1 MNMNSL
7 MKMLA
12 EGEKITMLT
21 AYDATFAAVA
31 DLAGIEIILV
41 GDSLG
46 MVCQGH
52 NSTLPVT
59 LEAMRYHTECVAR
72 GLQKQNGR
80 PLVLGDMPF
89 GTYATPEQAF
99 RSASVLM
106 QAGAHMVKLEGGA
119 WLAPTVEFLVTRG
132 IPVCGHLGLT
142 PQSVNTLGGYRV
154 QGRTESAA
162 VLPFKSLSVDKEN
175 EYFADGIADEVRGK
189 LSRVSGLAV
198 IASSSAVQY
207 KGSTKKPQEIATELG
222 ADYLLVGTVR
232 WAGAEGGKR
241 RVQVVPELIDA
252 RSGDVKW
259 QQSFDTDITDV
270 FEVQSQIATRVAGAL
285 GVALGNF
292 LAADDSPW
300 ELLMT
305 TGLIY
310 AMPPAAIY
318 YTFKRYM
325 VGGLTAGAVKS

>member
-1 MNMNSL
+1 MSVQPSALPSGHRPAMTMHSL
-7 MKMLA
+7 MKMLT
-12 EGEKITMLT
+12 EGEKIAMIT

-31 DLAGIEIILV
+31 DLAGVEIILV

-80 PLVLGDMPF
+80 PIVLGDMPF
-89 GTYATPEQAF
+89 GSYATPEQAF

-106 QAGAHMVKLEGGA
+106 QAGAHMVKLEGGT

-162 VLPFKSLSVDKEN
+162 QQLMNDSLTLQNAGAQALVLEMVPAVLSGEITRALTSCATVGIGAGVDTAGQILVLHDMLGVTQGKVPK
-175 EYFADGIADEVRGK
+175 FAHNFMTE
-189 LSRVSGLAV
+189 SGS
-198 IASSSAVQY
+198 I
-207 KGSTKKPQEIATELG
+207 LG
-222 ADYLLVGTVR
+222 AMQ
-232 WAGAEGGKR
+232 AF
-241 RVQVVPELIDA
+241 VQ
-252 RSGDVKW
+252 
-259 QQSFDTDITDV
+259 
-270 FEVQSQIATRVAGAL
+270 
-285 GVALGNF
+285 
-292 LAADDSPW
+292 
-300 ELLMT
+300 
-305 TGLIY
+305 
-310 AMPPAAIY
+310 
-318 YTFKRYM
+318 
-325 VGGLTAGAVKS
+325 AVKNKKFPVNELHAW

>member
-1 MNMNSL
+1 MSVQPSAPTASQRPAMNMHSL

-12 EGEKITMLT
+12 EGEKITMIT

-31 DLAGIEIILV
+31 DLAGVEIILV

-80 PLVLGDMPF
+80 PIVLGDMPF
-89 GTYATPEQAF
+89 GSYATPEQAF

-162 VLPFKSLSVDKEN
+162 QQLMNDSLLLQNAGAQALVLEMVPAALSGEITRALKTCATVGIGAGVDTAGQILVLHDMLGVTQGKVPK
-175 EYFADGIADEVRGK
+175 FAHNFMAE
-189 LSRVSGLAV
+189 SGSILGAMQAFVQAV
-198 IASSSAVQY
+198 
-207 KGSTKKPQEIATELG
+207 KTKKFPVNELH
-222 ADYLLVGTVR
+222 A
-232 WAGAEGGKR
+232 W
-241 RVQVVPELIDA
+241 
-252 RSGDVKW
+252 
-259 QQSFDTDITDV
+259 
-270 FEVQSQIATRVAGAL
+270 
-285 GVALGNF
+285 
-292 LAADDSPW
+292 
-300 ELLMT
+300 
-305 TGLIY
+305 
-310 AMPPAAIY
+310 
-318 YTFKRYM
+318 
-325 VGGLTAGAVKS
+325 

>member
-1 MNMNSL
+1 MSVQPSAPPAGKRPAMTLHSL

-12 EGEKITMLT
+12 DGEKITMLT
-21 AYDATFAAVA
+21 AYDASFAAVA

-59 LEAMRYHTECVAR
+59 LDDMRYHTECVAR

-89 GTYATPEQAF
+89 GSYATPEQAF

-132 IPVCGHLGLT
+132 IPVCGHIGLT

-162 VLPFKSLSVDKEN
+162 QQLMQDSLQLQNAGAQALVLEMVPAALSGEITRALTRCATIGIGAGVDTAGQILVLHDMLGVTQGKVPK
-175 EYFADGIADEVRGK
+175 FAHNFMAD
-189 LSRVSGLAV
+189 A
-198 IASSSAVQY
+198 
-207 KGSTKKPQEIATELG
+207 GSVLG
-222 ADYLLVGTVR
+222 AMQ
-232 WAGAEGGKR
+232 A
-241 RVQVVPELIDA
+241 
-252 RSGDVKW
+252 
-259 QQSFDTDITDV
+259 F
-270 FEVQSQIATRVAGAL
+270 VQSVKEKRFPV
-285 GVALGNF
+285 N
-292 LAADDSPW
+292 
-300 ELLMT
+300 ELH
-305 TGLIY
+305 
-310 AMPPAAIY
+310 AW
-318 YTFKRYM
+318 
-325 VGGLTAGAVKS
+325 

>member
-1 MNMNSL
+1 MSVQPSAPPAGKRHAMTLHSL

-12 EGEKITMLT
+12 DGEKITMLT
-21 AYDATFAAVA
+21 AYDASFAAVA

-41 GDSLG
+41 GDSLS

-59 LEAMRYHTECVAR
+59 LDDMRYHTECVAR

-89 GTYATPEQAF
+89 GSYATPEQAF

-132 IPVCGHLGLT
+132 IPVCSHIGLT

-162 VLPFKSLSVDKEN
+162 QQLMQDSLQLQNAGAQALVLEMVPAALSGEITRALTRCATIGIGAGVDTAGQILVLHDMLGVTQGKVPK
-175 EYFADGIADEVRGK
+175 FAHNFMADT
-189 LSRVSGLAV
+189 
-198 IASSSAVQY
+198 
-207 KGSTKKPQEIATELG
+207 GSVLG
-222 ADYLLVGTVR
+222 AMQ
-232 WAGAEGGKR
+232 A
-241 RVQVVPELIDA
+241 
-252 RSGDVKW
+252 
-259 QQSFDTDITDV
+259 F
-270 FEVQSQIATRVAGAL
+270 VQSVKEKRFPV
-285 GVALGNF
+285 N
-292 LAADDSPW
+292 
-300 ELLMT
+300 ELH
-305 TGLIY
+305 
-310 AMPPAAIY
+310 AW
-318 YTFKRYM
+318 
-325 VGGLTAGAVKS
+325 

>member
-1 MNMNSL
+1 MSVQPSAPPAGKRPAMTLHSL

-12 EGEKITMLT
+12 DGEKITMLT
-21 AYDATFAAVA
+21 AYDASFAAVA

-59 LEAMRYHTECVAR
+59 LDDMRYHTECVAR

-89 GTYATPEQAF
+89 GSYATPEQAF

-132 IPVCGHLGLT
+132 IPVCSHIGLT

-162 VLPFKSLSVDKEN
+162 QQLMQDSLQLQNAGAQALVLEMVPAALSGEITRALTHCATIGIGAGVDTAGQILVLHDMLGVTQGKVPK
-175 EYFADGIADEVRGK
+175 FAHNFMTEA
-189 LSRVSGLAV
+189 
-198 IASSSAVQY
+198 
-207 KGSTKKPQEIATELG
+207 GSVLG
-222 ADYLLVGTVR
+222 AMQ
-232 WAGAEGGKR
+232 A
-241 RVQVVPELIDA
+241 
-252 RSGDVKW
+252 
-259 QQSFDTDITDV
+259 F
-270 FEVQSQIATRVAGAL
+270 VQSVKEKRFPV
-285 GVALGNF
+285 N
-292 LAADDSPW
+292 
-300 ELLMT
+300 ELH
-305 TGLIY
+305 
-310 AMPPAAIY
+310 AW
-318 YTFKRYM
+318 
-325 VGGLTAGAVKS
+325 

>member
-1 MNMNSL
+1 MSVQPSAPPAGKLPAMTLHSL

-12 EGEKITMLT
+12 DGEKITMLT
-21 AYDATFAAVA
+21 AYDASFAAVA

-59 LEAMRYHTECVAR
+59 LDDMRYHTECVAR

-89 GTYATPEQAF
+89 GSYATPEQAF

-132 IPVCGHLGLT
+132 IPVCSHIGLT

-162 VLPFKSLSVDKEN
+162 QQLMQDSLQLQNAGAQALVLEMVPAALSGEITRALTRCATIGIGAGVDTAGQILVLHDMLGVTQGKVPK
-175 EYFADGIADEVRGK
+175 FAHNFMADT
-189 LSRVSGLAV
+189 
-198 IASSSAVQY
+198 
-207 KGSTKKPQEIATELG
+207 GSVLG
-222 ADYLLVGTVR
+222 AMQ
-232 WAGAEGGKR
+232 A
-241 RVQVVPELIDA
+241 
-252 RSGDVKW
+252 
-259 QQSFDTDITDV
+259 F
-270 FEVQSQIATRVAGAL
+270 VQSVKEKRFPV
-285 GVALGNF
+285 N
-292 LAADDSPW
+292 
-300 ELLMT
+300 ELH
-305 TGLIY
+305 
-310 AMPPAAIY
+310 AW
-318 YTFKRYM
+318 
-325 VGGLTAGAVKS
+325 

>member
-1 MNMNSL
+1 MSVQPYAPPAGKRPAMTLHSL

-12 EGEKITMLT
+12 DGEKITMLT
-21 AYDATFAAVA
+21 AYDASFAAVA

-59 LEAMRYHTECVAR
+59 LDDMRYHTECVAR

-89 GTYATPEQAF
+89 GSYATPEQAF

-132 IPVCGHLGLT
+132 IPVCSHIGLT

-162 VLPFKSLSVDKEN
+162 QQLMQDSLQLQNAGAQALVLEMVPAALSGEITRALTRCATIGIGAGVDTAGQILVLHDMLGVTQGKVPK
-175 EYFADGIADEVRGK
+175 FAHNFMADT
-189 LSRVSGLAV
+189 
-198 IASSSAVQY
+198 
-207 KGSTKKPQEIATELG
+207 GSVLG
-222 ADYLLVGTVR
+222 AMQ
-232 WAGAEGGKR
+232 A
-241 RVQVVPELIDA
+241 
-252 RSGDVKW
+252 
-259 QQSFDTDITDV
+259 F
-270 FEVQSQIATRVAGAL
+270 VQSVKEKRFPV
-285 GVALGNF
+285 N
-292 LAADDSPW
+292 
-300 ELLMT
+300 ELH
-305 TGLIY
+305 
-310 AMPPAAIY
+310 AW
-318 YTFKRYM
+318 
-325 VGGLTAGAVKS
+325 

>member
-1 MNMNSL
+1 MSVQPSAPPAGKRPAMTLHSL

-12 EGEKITMLT
+12 EGEKIAMLT
-21 AYDATFAAVA
+21 AYDASFAAVA
-31 DLAGIEIILV
+31 DLAGVEIILV

-59 LEAMRYHTECVAR
+59 LDDMRYHTECVAR

-89 GTYATPEQAF
+89 GSYATPEQAF

-132 IPVCGHLGLT
+132 IPVCGHIGLT

-162 VLPFKSLSVDKEN
+162 QQLMQDSLQLQNAGAQVLVLEMVPAALSGEITRALKTCATVGIGAGVDTAGQILVLHDMLGVTQGKVPK
-175 EYFADGIADEVRGK
+175 FAHNFMTEA
-189 LSRVSGLAV
+189 
-198 IASSSAVQY
+198 
-207 KGSTKKPQEIATELG
+207 GSVLG
-222 ADYLLVGTVR
+222 AMQ
-232 WAGAEGGKR
+232 A
-241 RVQVVPELIDA
+241 
-252 RSGDVKW
+252 
-259 QQSFDTDITDV
+259 F
-270 FEVQSQIATRVAGAL
+270 VQSVKEKRFPV
-285 GVALGNF
+285 N
-292 LAADDSPW
+292 
-300 ELLMT
+300 ELH
-305 TGLIY
+305 
-310 AMPPAAIY
+310 AW
-318 YTFKRYM
+318 
-325 VGGLTAGAVKS
+325 

>member
-1 MNMNSL
+1 MSVQPSAPPTGKRPAMTLHSL

-21 AYDATFAAVA
+21 AYDASFAAVA
-31 DLAGIEIILV
+31 DLAGVEIILV

-59 LEAMRYHTECVAR
+59 LDDMRYHTECVAR

-89 GTYATPEQAF
+89 GSYATPEQAF

-132 IPVCGHLGLT
+132 IPVCGHIGLT

-162 VLPFKSLSVDKEN
+162 QQLMQDSLQLQNAGAQVLVLEMVPAALSGEITRALKTCATVGIGAGVDTAGQILVLHDMLGVTQGKVPK
-175 EYFADGIADEVRGK
+175 FAHNFMTEA
-189 LSRVSGLAV
+189 
-198 IASSSAVQY
+198 
-207 KGSTKKPQEIATELG
+207 GSVLG
-222 ADYLLVGTVR
+222 AMQ
-232 WAGAEGGKR
+232 A
-241 RVQVVPELIDA
+241 
-252 RSGDVKW
+252 
-259 QQSFDTDITDV
+259 F
-270 FEVQSQIATRVAGAL
+270 VQSVKEKRFPV
-285 GVALGNF
+285 N
-292 LAADDSPW
+292 
-300 ELLMT
+300 ELH
-305 TGLIY
+305 
-310 AMPPAAIY
+310 AW
-318 YTFKRYM
+318 
-325 VGGLTAGAVKS
+325 